1 MNYKNTTLATLDY
14 IAVIKYG
21 MSEEKG
27 FFGYTETVQELI
39 LKDYSEDK
47 YAWRNEVL
55 SKKRQGIRPMGSPE
69 VVES

>member
-1 MNYKNTTLATLDY
+1 MVMYIIKFKTTKTMNYKNTTLATLDY

-27 FFGYTETVQELI
+27 FFGSTETVQELI

-55 SKKRQGIRPMGSPE
+55 SRNS
-69 VVES
+69 

>member
-27 FFGYTETVQELI
+27 FFGSTETVQELI
-39 LKDYSEDK
+39 LKDYNEDK

-55 SKKRQGIRPMGSPE
+55 SRNS
-69 VVES
+69 

>member
-27 FFGYTETVQELI
+27 FFGSTETVQELI

-55 SKKRQGIRPMGSPE
+55 SKKI
-69 VVES
+69 

>member
-27 FFGYTETVQELI
+27 FFGSTETVQELI

-55 SKKRQGIRPMGSPE
+55 SRNS
-69 VVES
+69 